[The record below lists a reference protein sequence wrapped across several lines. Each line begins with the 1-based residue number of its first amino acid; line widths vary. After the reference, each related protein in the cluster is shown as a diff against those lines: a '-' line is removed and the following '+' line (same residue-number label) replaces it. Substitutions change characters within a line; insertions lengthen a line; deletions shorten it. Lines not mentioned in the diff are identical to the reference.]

1 MSRTIIA
8 MITAFS
14 LLSFFLVV
22 VNPCFADEDIEKK
35 IEDLTKGVKN
45 IGLALAIL
53 AIIVAGIARYFGK
66 TQIMW
71 WAISGTAIILLGT
84 AIFAF
89 LKKYLG

>member
-1 MSRTIIA
+1 MRKTMVA
-8 MITAFS
+8 MVMIVS
-14 LLSFFLVV
+14 LLSFFLMV
-22 VNPCFADEDIEKK
+22 VNPCFAEADIEKK

-71 WAISGTAIILLGT
+71 WAISGTSIILLGT